1 MIKRIAVRL
10 KKVNRY
16 CGRAVFCELCNMI
29 NSGLHNGQPGIVGS
43 DDARLTVVVPVYN
56 RVAKVVRML
65 ESLQC
70 QTVSPAEIVVVDNGS
85 TDNTAAA
92 VRACFGNWRVHAD
105 GRVPALTLLTD
116 AVRGACH
123 ARNVGLAAVRTEWT
137 MFFDSDDVMLPH
149 HIERAMHA
157 ASCGAQVVG
166 WDISIMADPTE
177 SDHGGMGVYKAASGS
192 IKPFEMRDI
201 VYHNLFHA
209 TFATHRYMART
220 ELFRRAGGWNPD
232 VPIWNDIELGN
243 RMISVL
249 ASEGCVPGSIVKVH
263 GPVSVHVYRSS
274 RSITGA
280 SFSSRAGKYDQAL
293 ACIEAGLTERQ
304 RPYVDL
310 KRVILAANMERE
322 GSPAG
327 RQLYRCVM
335 GRAVGR
341 YRLLFAAAY
350 RYTASGGRGIARL
363 VRPLMPK

>member
-1 MIKRIAVRL
+1 
-10 KKVNRY
+10 
-16 CGRAVFCELCNMI
+16 MI
-29 NSGLHNGQPGIVGS
+29 NSVLHNGQAGMVGN

-56 RVAKVVRML
+56 RADKVVRML

-92 VRACFGNWRVHAD
+92 VRACFARWRAHAD
-105 GRVPALTLLTD
+105 GRVPALTLLSD
-116 AVRGACH
+116 FVRGACH
-123 ARNVGLAAVRTEWT
+123 ARNTGLAAVRTEWT
-137 MFFDSDDVMLPH
+137 MFFDSDDVMFPH

-157 ASCGAQVVG
+157 ATAGTQVVG
-166 WDISIMADPTE
+166 WNIAIMSEPTE
-177 SDHGGMGVYKAASGS
+177 SDQNVQGMRKGASGA
-192 IKPFEMRDI
+192 IKPFERHDM

-209 TFATHRYMART
+209 TFATQRYMART

-243 RMISVL
+243 RLISLLV
-249 ASEGCVPGSIVKVH
+249 VNGSQAGTIVKVH
-263 GPVSVHVYRSS
+263 GPVSVQVYSSARSV
-274 RSITGA
+274 TGA
-280 SFSSRAGKYDQAL
+280 SFSSRAGKYEQAL
-293 ACIEAGLTERQ
+293 ACIETVLPRRQ

-310 KRVILAANMERE
+310 KRIILAANMERE

-327 RQLYRCVM
+327 RRLYRRVIE
-335 GRAVGR
+335 GAGAR

-350 RYTASGGRGIARL
+350 RYTACGGRGIARL